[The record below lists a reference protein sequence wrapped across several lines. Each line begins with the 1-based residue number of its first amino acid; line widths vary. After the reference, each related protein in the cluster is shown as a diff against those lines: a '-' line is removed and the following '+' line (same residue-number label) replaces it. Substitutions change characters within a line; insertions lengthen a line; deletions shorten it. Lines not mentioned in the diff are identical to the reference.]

1 MDTATKIH
9 IRARELVIRTMRG
22 QSLTEYSLIFA
33 SIAVVAYGVYA
44 TMGNDIVPLA
54 NGIGSTLAD
63 ACGRVLRHR
72 YGH

>member
-1 MDTATKIH
+1 METVKKMLVG
-9 IRARELVIRTMRG
+9 ARETIIRKLRG
-22 QSLTEYSLIFA
+22 QTITEYSLIFA

-54 NGIGSTLAD
+54 SGIGSTLAD

-72 YGH
+72 

>member
-1 MDTATKIH
+1 METVTKMLVG
-9 IRARELVIRTMRG
+9 ARETIIRKRRG
-22 QSLTEYSLIFA
+22 QTITEYSLIFA

-54 NGIGSTLAD
+54 SGIGSTLAD

-72 YGH
+72 